1 MKSVYRPLFP
11 LLVAAATAPVFAA
24 EMTLFEHESFSGRG
38 VTVNQSVAD
47 FANFGIN
54 DQASSV
60 VIRSGA
66 WQLCSDSHFRG
77 HCVTL
82 SPGQYPNLAAMGLN
96 DAVSSARELGVIG
109 GGGAVVA
116 VGDGRVQLFDGI
128 NFQFRSLPVSG
139 ALRNFGDVDFNDRA
153 ASMIVLDGTWEACTD
168 ADFRG
173 LCRIYG
179 PGRYPDLDEMNGRI
193 SSIRQ
198 VSGGGGGGGG
208 AVIVGG
214 GGGGAWAG
222 GARATLYARPNL
234 GGRSFTISNEI
245 AANLADMG
253 FNDRASSLRV
263 EAGYWIFCTDANFHG
278 DCRTF
283 GPGDYPTLPW
293 GLQNQISSGRRIY
306 GQYPY
311 TQNPNWTRP

>member
-1 MKSVYRPLFP
+1 MKSALGGLLSLFT
-11 LLVAAATAPVFAA
+11 AAFAAPAFAA
-24 EMTLFEHESFSGRG
+24 EITFFEHESFSGRG
-38 VTVNQSVAD
+38 VTVTQSIAD
-47 FANFGIN
+47 FANLGIN
-54 DQASSV
+54 DRASSV
-60 VIRSGA
+60 IIRSGA

-82 SPGQYPNLAAMGLN
+82 SPGQYPNLAAMGVN
-96 DAVSSARELGVIG
+96 DAVSSARELGG
-109 GGGAVVA
+109 GGGVVA
-116 VGDGRVQLFDGI
+116 VGGGRVQLFEGI
-128 NFQFRSLPVSG
+128 NFQFRNLPVNG
-139 ALRNFGDVDFNDRA
+139 ALRNFADVDFNDRA
-153 ASMIVLDGTWEACTD
+153 ASMVVLEGAWEACSD
-168 ADFRG
+168 ADFQG
-173 LCRIYG
+173 LCRVYG
-179 PGRYPDLDEMNGRI
+179 PGRYPDLAELNGRI
-193 SSIRQ
+193 SSMRQ
-198 VSGGGGGGGG
+198 VSGGSGGVVGGGGGGG
-208 AVIVGG
+208 AWV
-214 GGGGAWAG
+214 G

-234 GGRSFTISNEI
+234 AGRSFTISNEI